1 MLVVMK
7 PQATPE
13 EIQAVCEHIQVLG
26 FRPHPM
32 PGAQRTAVGI
42 TGNSG
47 AVDQGGLEELSGVA
61 EVIRV
66 TKPYKLVSRDVK
78 QEDTIIHFPG
88 TDATIGGRDLAVVP
102 GPCSIESGEQ
112 AVALAEP
119 IAA

>member
-32 PGAQRTAVGI
+32 PGAQRTAIGI
-42 TGNSG
+42 TGNQG

-66 TKPYKLVSRDVK
+66 TKPWNSSSN
-78 QEDTIIHFPG
+78 
-88 TDATIGGRDLAVVP
+88 A
-102 GPCSIESGEQ
+102 SIEYPRQ
-112 AVALAEP
+112 AAETRSRRP
-119 IAA
+119 LRAVPSA